1 MRFAR
6 DDGPALVISHSPHKP
21 EIRGTMGFW
30 FRTKP
35 SHLGDQG
42 GDNCV
47 VMTSESDGVGSE
59 TFLRTE
65 FAEIGPD
72 FTQRTASAGLTIN
85 HASR

>member
-6 DDGPALVISHSPHKP
+6 DDGPALVISHSPHEP

-42 GDNCV
+42 GDNSV
-47 VMTSESDGVGSE
+47 EMINK
-59 TFLRTE
+59 R
-65 FAEIGPD
+65 IGRCGFRNFP
-72 FTQRTASAGLTIN
+72 
-85 HASR
+85 